1 MTDHRKPLLIVV
13 DDERDMA
20 EIVGHVGE
28 SVGFEV
34 KIATSGTEFQQIWKE
49 RKPDAVVM
57 DIIMPEI
64 DANELIEWVI
74 ENDKTVPII
83 LNSGYGEMYLPSV
96 KVLASAR
103 GANIIDT
110 LTKPINFERL
120 ETAFMKILR
129 RDRNQG

>member
-1 MTDHRKPLLIVV
+1 MTDHTKPLLIVI

-28 SVGFEV
+28 TVGFEV
-34 KIATSGTEFQQIWKE
+34 KIATSGTEFKQIWQEK
-49 RKPDAVVM
+49 KPDVIVM

-83 LNSGYGEMYLPSV
+83 LDSGYGDMYMPSV
-96 KVLASAR
+96 EILANAR
-103 GANIIDT
+103 GANILDT
-110 LTKPINFERL
+110 LAKPIDFERL
-120 ETAFMKILR
+120 ETAFKKILG
-129 RDRNQG
+129 DD